1 MSQITRKS
9 SMFLAALA
17 LAAVG
22 CIFTSQAFAQQKTVE
37 QKQTGPSQFQVDTRN
52 TTVAYIEGNHLV
64 VRLADGTLEAIRIP
78 AGERFNID
86 GDRLTLHE
94 LKPGMIL
101 TEQTFTTTRP
111 IVVKTVEITDG
122 TVWHASPTRLAIR
135 TKENKVVDYTIPEW
149 ATVTVNGEETSLH
162 TLRRGQTITATI
174 ITEEPLTV
182 SERSVRSHGH
192 HAMTEQKESSTA
204 METTPAATKPAQP
217 TETQPATQTQAT
229 ETPEKLPNTASQMPL
244 IGLLGLVAV
253 AMSLGLRAFRKAL

>member
-9 SMFLAALA
+9 SMFLAAIA

-22 CIFTSQAFAQQKTVE
+22 CMFTGQAFAQQKTVE
-37 QKQTGPSQFQVDTRN
+37 QKQTGPTQFQVDTRN

-86 GDRLTLHE
+86 GQKLALHE
-94 LKPGMIL
+94 LKPGMTL

-111 IVVKTVEITDG
+111 VVVKTVEITDG

-135 TKENKVVDYTIPEW
+135 TKDNKVVDYRIPER
-149 ATVTVNGEETSLH
+149 ATQTVNGEETYLH

-174 ITEEPLTV
+174 ITEEPVTI
-182 SERSVRSHGH
+182 SEREVRSHGH
-192 HAMTEQKESSTA
+192 HAMTEPKESSTA
-204 METTPAATKPAQP
+204 METMPATKPAQP
-217 TETQPATQTQAT
+217 TETQPATQAQAT

>member
-22 CIFTSQAFAQQKTVE
+22 CVFAGQAFAQQKTVE

-86 GDRLTLHE
+86 GDRLTLHQ

-122 TVWHASPTRLAIR
+122 TVWQASPTRLAIR

-149 ATVTVNGEETSLH
+149 ATITVNGEETSLH

-174 ITEEPLTV
+174 ITEEPMTV
-182 SERSVRSHGH
+182 SERAVRSHGH
-192 HAMTEQKESSTA
+192 HAMMGQKESSAA
-204 METTPAATKPAQP
+204 METMPATKPTQP
-217 TETQPATQTQAT
+217 TETQPAMQTQAT